1 MKKLKLKKGAK
12 IILIII
18 VVIVI
23 LILGTCFGIK
33 KYNEYKYKQTNEYK
47 LTVVGYTLDES
58 KKIINK
64 LNDENELYFV
74 NNPKNEYIIKLLDET
89 YFMEKNLSEYLDYIE
104 ENNSKSLQDVVA
116 IVNVHANKDWYDEKT
131 VKSTDLSK
139 EEKIL
144 VNKFNYLDKSYVPKD
159 IVNIDLSY
167 AYSDNSATKITND
180 AYINMA
186 VAAKKEGI
194 QLLVNSSYRDCE
206 SQQEAYDDYY
216 YGGGTEYADKYAAR
230 PGYSEHQTG
239 LALDIFTYNSTTSNF
254 DKTDA
259 FNWLVNNSYK
269 YGFILRY
276 PKGKEYLTG
285 YNYESWHY
293 RYVGVET
300 ATKVHELGITYDEYY
315 AFFIE

>member
-1 MKKLKLKKGAK
+1 
-12 IILIII
+12 
-18 VVIVI
+18 
-23 LILGTCFGIK
+23 
-33 KYNEYKYKQTNEYK
+33 
-47 LTVVGYTLDES
+47 
-58 KKIINK
+58 
-64 LNDENELYFV
+64 
-74 NNPKNEYIIKLLDET
+74 
-89 YFMEKNLSEYLDYIE
+89 MEKNLSEYLDYIE
-104 ENNSKSLQDVVA
+104 ENNSNSLQDVVA

-216 YGGGTEYADKYAAR
+216 YSGGTEYADKYAAR

-276 PKGKEYLTG
+276 PKDKEYLTG

-315 AFFIE
+315 AFFME

>member
-104 ENNSKSLQDVVA
+104 ENNSNSLQDVVA

-216 YGGGTEYADKYAAR
+216 YSGGTEYADKYAAR

-276 PKGKEYLTG
+276 PKDKEYLTG

-315 AFFIE
+315 AFFME